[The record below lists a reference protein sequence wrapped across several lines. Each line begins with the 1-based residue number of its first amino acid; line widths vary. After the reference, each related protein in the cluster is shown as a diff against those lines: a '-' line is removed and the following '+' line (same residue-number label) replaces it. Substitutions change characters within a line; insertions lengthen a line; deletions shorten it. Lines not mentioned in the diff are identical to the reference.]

1 MSRTTT
7 TKTELAPIVL
17 FGTGGH
23 GLQVLEWLEDAI
35 AAGFPYRVVGL
46 LDSDRAKWD
55 REFDGY
61 RVLGDE
67 TWFDEHPQT
76 SCIIAIGSPYSKARI
91 ARALA
96 KRNVRRPP
104 LIHPSAKISPRA
116 TLGEGCIVCPNA
128 VVGRAAN
135 LGCHVTVNIGA
146 LVAHDATIGPFSHI
160 APGARIAGGA
170 RVGDYADIGAGAN
183 VIQLVSIGSHSI
195 IGAGAAVIRDIPTS
209 AVAVGTPARVV
220 KFRPAVPQS
229 DSIGG

>member
-1 MSRTTT
+1 MTSQ
-7 TKTELAPIVL
+7 TESVPIVL

-46 LDSDRAKWD
+46 LDSDRAKWGG
-55 REFDGY
+55 EFDGY

-67 TWFDEHPQT
+67 TWFDEHPEA

-96 KRNVRRPP
+96 ERNIRRPP
-104 LIHPSAKISPRA
+104 LIHPSAKVSPRA
-116 TLGEGCIVCPNA
+116 TVDEGCIVCPNA
-128 VVGRAAN
+128 VVGRAAK
-135 LGCHVTVNIGA
+135 LGWHVTINIGA
-146 LVAHDATIGPFSHI
+146 LVAHDATIGSFSHI
-160 APGARIAGGA
+160 APGAQLAGGA

-195 IGAGAAVIRDIPTS
+195 IGAGATVIRNLPPA

-220 KFRPAVPQS
+220 KYRSRLPDCES
-229 DSIGG
+229 T